1 MAYKENDVKE
11 ASKAT
16 AKGSVKVRIIGG
28 EETSMADYR
37 DYIDMLNKKPFL
49 TKRETVELFGIGLNR
64 LVELMKQP
72 DCPFIAPGG
81 KKRHTEV
88 HRASFE
94 EYMRTHDIYGE
105 V

>member
-16 AKGSVKVRIIGG
+16 AKGWVKVRIIGG
-28 EETSMADYR
+28 EEMSMADYR

-81 KKRHTEV
+81 NKRHTKV

>member
-1 MAYKENDVKE
+1 MSVKSTE
-11 ASKAT
+11 KTKRTT
-16 AKGSVKVRIIGG
+16 AKVNIIGG
-28 EETSMADYR
+28 EKMSMADYR
-37 DYIDMLNKKPFL
+37 DYLAVLNQKPFL
-49 TKRETVELFGIGLNR
+49 TKRETVGLFGIGLNR

-72 DCPFIAPGG
+72 DCPFSSGTGRYA
-81 KKRHTEV
+81 KV

>member
-1 MAYKENDVKE
+1 MSYMKEAAKE
-11 ASKAT
+11 ASKET
-16 AKGSVKVRIIGG
+16 SRGSAKVHVIGG
-28 EETSMADYR
+28 EEMSMSGYR
-37 DYIDMLNKKPFL
+37 DYISMLNQKPFL

-72 DCPFIAPGG
+72 DCPFATG
-81 KKRHTEV
+81 KSRYAKV

>member
-1 MAYKENDVKE
+1 MKEAAKKENKE
-11 ASKAT
+11 TSRGS
-16 AKGSVKVRIIGG
+16 AKMHVIGG
-28 EETSMADYR
+28 EEMSMSDYR
-37 DYIDMLNKKPFL
+37 DYIAMLNQKLFL
-49 TKRETVELFGIGLNR
+49 TKCETAELFGIGLNR

-72 DCPFIAPGG
+72 DCLATG
-81 KKRHTEV
+81 KSRHAKV